1 MPGRRLSKKLDRRLR
16 NIGIRKT
23 KRGGVAVASG
33 TYGCVFRPPLHCQD
47 SKQTYDPSKYVSKL
61 MKKKDVYDEV
71 DEVRRIKNRL
81 LSSVTREYIDKYFI
95 LAKDEDTC
103 KINLNSFNKRG
114 KENIAD
120 LKTGEMGGTHD
131 CGGIYSSASYV
142 KRNPSKYEILNMIDG
157 GSDLSVYLKKEVL
170 TVASFNKLN
179 DSLIDLFENG
189 LAKMNS
195 LGIYHCDLKDLNM
208 VYKDR
213 VRIIDWGLA
222 SRLDVPFTKENFP
235 MNEQA
240 IQIYDQMYYGIP
252 FTNTFLYNKFENI
265 TKKYDTKEK
274 YKAYLK
280 QIYNDNSIS
289 YLNTLNSYNKRVNKS
304 GKSLIDI
311 IIDNKAAVVYSG
323 MSKEDFFNFVFFKNA
338 DIFGFLQIYINISYN
353 LQNTKDATL
362 KIVDDN
368 IKSLINKYIL
378 STNYALKPYSISEI
392 VTDLKNLTKKGGS
405 TEKKQELDK
414 ELDYLDEFFGKS
426 SEKKAKSATKEV
438 KYGTIEAKLSSK
450 KQKFSTKKS
459 KSATKK
465 SKSATKKAKSAEKK
479 QELDKELDYLDK
491 FFGKSSEKKAKSA
504 TKKAKSAGKNVNCK
518 GLSREECNKLK
529 DCIYT
534 KGAKRQ
540 FCRTKKNKKK
550 N

>member
-47 SKQTYDPSKYVSKL
+47 SKQTYDASKYVSKL

-81 LSSVTREYIDKYFI
+81 LSSVSREYIDKYFI

-157 GSDLSVYLKKEVL
+157 GSDLSVYLEKEVL

-252 FTNTFLYNKFENI
+252 FTNTFLYNKFEHI

-280 QIYNDNSIS
+280 RIYNDNSIS

-450 KQKFSTKKS
+450 KQKSSTKKS

-465 SKSATKKAKSAEKK
+465 SKSATKKAQSAENK
-479 QELDKELDYLDK
+479 
-491 FFGKSSEKKAKSA
+491 GKSA
-504 TKKAKSAGKNVNCK
+504 TKKSKSAGKKVNCK

>member
-47 SKQTYDPSKYVSKL
+47 SKQTYDASKYVSKL
-61 MKKKDVYDEV
+61 MKKKDVYEEV

-120 LKTGEMGGTHD
+120 LKTGERGGTHD

-195 LGIYHCDLKDLNM
+195 LGIYHCDLKDLNL

-252 FTNTFLYNKFENI
+252 FTNTFLYNKFEYI

-280 QIYNDNSIS
+280 QIYNDDSIS
-289 YLNTLNSYNKRVNKS
+289 YLSTLNSYNKRVNKS

-378 STNYALKPYSISEI
+378 SDNYALKPYSISEI
-392 VTDLKNLTKKGGS
+392 ATDLKNLTKKSGS

-450 KQKFSTKKS
+450 KQKSSTKEAKYGTIEAKLSSKKQKSSTKKS
-459 KSATKK
+459 
-465 SKSATKKAKSAEKK
+465 
-479 QELDKELDYLDK
+479 
-491 FFGKSSEKKAKSA
+491 KSSEKKAKSA
-504 TKKAKSAGKNVNCK
+504 TKKAKSAGKKVNCK

>member
-1 MPGRRLSKKLDRRLR
+1 MPVRRLSKKLDRRLR

-33 TYGCVFRPPLHCQD
+33 TYGCVFRPPLHCEN
-47 SKQTYDPSKYVSKL
+47 SSQTYDASKYVSKL
-61 MKKKDVYDEV
+61 MKKKDVYEEV

-81 LSSVTREYIDKYFI
+81 LSSVSREYIDKYFI

-142 KRNPSKYEILNMIDG
+142 KKNPSKYEILNMIDG

-252 FTNTFLYNKFENI
+252 FTNTFLYNKFEHI
-265 TKKYDTKEK
+265 TKKYDTIDK

-280 QIYNDNSIS
+280 QTYDKTSIN
-289 YLNTLNSYNKRVNKS
+289 YLATLNSYNNRVNKS

-311 IIDNKAAVVYSG
+311 IIDNQAAVVYSG

-368 IKSLINKYIL
+368 IKLLINKYIL
-378 STNYALKPYSISEI
+378 SANYALKPYSISEI

-405 TEKKQELDK
+405 TEKKQQLDK

-450 KQKFSTKKS
+450 KQKSATKEAKYGTIEAKLSSKKQKSSTKKS
-459 KSATKK
+459 
-465 SKSATKKAKSAEKK
+465 
-479 QELDKELDYLDK
+479 
-491 FFGKSSEKKAKSA
+491 KSSEKKAKSA
-504 TKKAKSAGKNVNCK
+504 TKKSKSAGKKVNCK